1 VEATTSSSTK
11 PLLPSRALYARSLSH
26 VDDKLKSFRSCLK
39 WMCVNESEAMHV
51 MIFRSLFVLLG
62 IFVPTTSHFVLSCT
76 PTNRAYDVVV

>member
-1 VEATTSSSTK
+1 VEATTNSSTK
-11 PLLPSRALYARSLSH
+11 PLLPSRASYARSLSH

-51 MIFRSLFVLLG
+51 MIFRSLFV
-62 IFVPTTSHFVLSCT
+62 PTTSHFVLSCA